1 MAIQINTT
9 ESNGGAHPTAYVKV
23 GAFQIFPDEKKAVV
37 WLDYYHDRT
46 YAPVSTG
53 NPNGASS
60 PNPYSRRVGITV
72 ENLPAV
78 SQVLEDGVEIQAAV
92 PAQPNF
98 DTYFALA
105 RLNGSGANPIKNTY
119 AAIKALNSV
128 LAAGTD
134 V

>member
-1 MAIQINTT
+1 MAIQINST

-23 GAFQIFPDEKKAVV
+23 GAFQIFPDDKRAVV

-72 ENLPAV
+72 ENIPATED
-78 SQVLEDGVEIQAAV
+78 EDGNPVA
-92 PAQPNF
+92 AQPNF

-105 RLNGSGANPIKNTY
+105 RLNGSGANPVKNTY
-119 AAIKALNSV
+119 DAIKVLNSV